1 MIKINDKE
9 ISYQPGM
16 TVADAIKISGIPISS
31 MFVVLVDGELIA
43 LDKLNETQLSVRSKI
58 KLLMLLSGG

>member
-43 LDKLNETQLSVRSKI
+43 LDKLNETQLSVSSKI